1 VVLWEVVVVGGAV
14 EGRVNLTCVVV
25 RFDAYFM
32 VEDSETVPRIVIN
45 AMQMQNDI
53 MLFNIF
59 LALSLP
65 SIVSSFNPNRP
76 RNPHKASDIECRAKH
91 MFARSNP
98 KARDHEAEYELD
110 EIIPGSIDGC
120 HTLWLS
126 DFELWD
132 EGAIAVANALKGNDQ
147 VHTVYMHFSQVGD
160 DGAEA
165 FAELLK
171 TNQDLHTINL
181 GHNAIETEGAI
192 HLAEAL
198 KVNTGL
204 HTLTLDHNKI
214 KEPGILAL
222 IEALKVNE
230 DVLHVSETCGLC
242 VVCGVWCPC

>member
-1 VVLWEVVVVGGAV
+1 
-14 EGRVNLTCVVV
+14 
-25 RFDAYFM
+25 
-32 VEDSETVPRIVIN
+32 
-45 AMQMQNDI
+45 MQMQTDI

-65 SIVSSFNPNRP
+65 SLVSSFNPNRP

-242 VVCGVWCPC
+242 VVCGALADGLFFFLLPR